1 LRVLNRIKRE
11 ISITHKDQFVAIV
24 NDLLEFDEIEDDQ
37 YLWGSPEIYDFYFE
51 VA

>member
-1 LRVLNRIKRE
+1 
-11 ISITHKDQFVAIV
+11 VAIV

-51 VA
+51 VAQKALYFNSPISRT